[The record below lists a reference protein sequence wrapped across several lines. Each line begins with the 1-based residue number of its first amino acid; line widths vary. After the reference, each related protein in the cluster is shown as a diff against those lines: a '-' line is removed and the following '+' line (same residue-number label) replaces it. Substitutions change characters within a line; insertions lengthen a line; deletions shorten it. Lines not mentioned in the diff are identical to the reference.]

1 MDLNLY
7 VCILMINISYPEA
20 IEQVTNKTVV
30 INLDPPPLQ
39 GGYKD
44 SILKGSRSLQ

>member
-1 MDLNLY
+1 MFRDKSIGYYMDLNLY

-30 INLDPPPLQ
+30 INLDPPPPA
-39 GGYKD
+39 
-44 SILKGSRSLQ
+44 RWV